1 MWRYPLAER
10 WRRERAVWGEDE
22 VCVEETGACLPS
34 LTLQPDQEAS
44 VQTLGAVTVNLVGDL
59 CNSQVGVGFV

>member
-1 MWRYPLAER
+1 M
-10 WRRERAVWGEDE
+10 WGEDE